1 MQAESTSSDLDLLT
15 DPEAARLLRVGM
27 TTLFELQKRPDFPP
41 AIWRGPRLKRRERA
55 RLMEWAL
62 SQRAKPDEAAQ

>member
-15 DPEAARLLRVGM
+15 D
-27 TTLFELQKRPDFPP
+27 RPDFPP
-41 AIWRGPRLKRRERA
+41 AIWLGPRLKRRERA